1 MNETRSPTRRR
12 VLHTSHGAIAVEECG
27 EQGHPVLFIHGNS
40 FCRAVFDAQLQSE
53 LADNH
58 RLIAMDLPGHGESS
72 NAPDPMRSYT
82 LPAFAE
88 TAAEVLEQLDA
99 NAAVVV
105 GWSLGGHIGIE
116 LAAHSRSIRGLMI
129 MGAPPIPPNGWTL
142 GFLRGPHSSLASQQE
157 WSVEDRDAF
166 LVKVFGRMPEARIR
180 EAAARADGRFR
191 KRIFEAAREGAGVDQ
206 KLTVESHPAP
216 LAVVNGTADAL
227 INLDYLDTIAYANLW
242 KGRCHRLDGLG
253 HAPFWEAPSEF
264 TPLLARF
271 LKDCF
276 GPPA

>member
-82 LPAFAE
+82 LPAFAQ

-116 LAAHSRSIRGLMI
+116 LAAHSRSIRGLMLI
-129 MGAPPIPPNGWTL
+129 GAAQRLDTGL
-142 GFLRGPHSSLASQQE
+142 S
-157 WSVEDRDAF
+157 
-166 LVKVFGRMPEARIR
+166 
-180 EAAARADGRFR
+180 ARAPFVTRLSAGVVGRGSRRFP
-191 KRIFEAAREGAGVDQ
+191 REGFRSNAGSTPSRGRGSCRWPVSQ
-206 KLTVESHPAP
+206 
-216 LAVVNGTADAL
+216 
-227 INLDYLDTIAYANLW
+227 ANI
-242 KGRCHRLDGLG
+242 
-253 HAPFWEAPSEF
+253 
-264 TPLLARF
+264 
-271 LKDCF
+271 
-276 GPPA
+276 